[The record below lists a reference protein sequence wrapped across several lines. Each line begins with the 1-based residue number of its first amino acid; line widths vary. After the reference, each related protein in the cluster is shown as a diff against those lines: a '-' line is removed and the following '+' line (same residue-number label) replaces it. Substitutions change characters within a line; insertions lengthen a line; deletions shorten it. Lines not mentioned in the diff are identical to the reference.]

1 MTSFGTA
8 VAAASAIA
16 ATLLSTTALAQDWV
30 INKVSGKVSVGAAG
44 SPARAVAAG
53 MSVSQGSTITT
64 GANARAMLVRGS
76 ETLVVGPNSAIA
88 IQPGQGGLTT
98 TILQKAGQLTVDVE
112 TKQAP
117 HFSVETPFMAAVVKG
132 TMFDVR
138 VSTRDASV
146 SVQRG
151 RVQVADFATG
161 QTADITPGQ
170 RASVRQ
176 GGRPGLNLSGKGQM
190 PAIQSGT
197 PRPALVTPLG
207 GQTAAQPA
215 AAATAAAAAPR
226 AATSFDSSSAGFGPG
241 RSWSGPLAGENKSR
255 GGANKGQSASVAVTS
270 NGVSSAA
277 TPGNSGLSVGPS
289 NSGKSGLTSNSGAP
303 GVAVGPGNSGLS
315 GSSPGKSGLSSNSG
329 TPGLSVDPGNSGQSG
344 NSGKSRLLSTVG
356 TSVSSSGPG
365 NSGLLGTPG
374 NSGQSGTSGNSASSG
389 STGGGKGSL
398 GRR

>member
-16 ATLLSTTALAQDWV
+16 ATLLSTTAFAQDWV
-30 INKVSGKVSVGAAG
+30 INKVSGKVSVGSAG
-44 SPARAVAAG
+44 SPARSLAAG

-98 TILQKAGQLTVDVE
+98 TILQKSGQLTVDVE

-138 VSTRDASV
+138 VSARDASV

-176 GGRPGLNLSGKGQM
+176 GGRPGLNLSGKGPM
-190 PAIQSGT
+190 PTIQSGA
-197 PRPALVTPLG
+197 PRPALVTAPG
-207 GQTAAQPA
+207 RDNAAPTA
-215 AAATAAAAAPR
+215 AAATQQ
-226 AATSFDSSSAGFGPG
+226 ATSFDSSAGFGPG
-241 RSWSGPLAGENKSR
+241 RSWSGSAAVENKLRGAANNGR
-255 GGANKGQSASVAVTS
+255 GGGALTSKGGNSAVASGQTGGS
-270 NGVSSAA
+270 A
-277 TPGNSGLSVGPS
+277 TPGGRDKLAEKSLKEAEKLTEKSLKEAEKLADKSDKLVTTTTNNLIATTNNSLTST
-289 NSGKSGLTSNSGAP
+289 GKSVTSGI
-303 GVAVGPGNSGLS
+303 
-315 GSSPGKSGLSSNSG
+315 
-329 TPGLSVDPGNSGQSG
+329 SG
-344 NSGKSRLLSTVG
+344 NSGNSG
-356 TSVSSSGPG
+356 SSGSNGPG
-365 NSGLLGTPG
+365 AGKGLLG
-374 NSGQSGTSGNSASSG
+374 
-389 STGGGKGSL
+389 
-398 GRR
+398 RR